1 MRKNIIRKVWMF
13 ITAGMIAS
21 LFLMLKM
28 QPVYADELDMD
39 TEMEMVTDTGIITE
53 QEDADTDALDLDQ
66 VVDDEAELEPD
77 GEPYSFSIYTT
88 NLPDGECYVYGI
100 NGDASGA
107 LIIPATIS
115 VTYGETIKVY
125 KVVGINDG
133 AFNGKK
139 GLTSVEFPEGIRI
152 IKSGAFQD
160 CTGLEG
166 DLSLPDSVT
175 KIENDAFARCTG
187 LNGKLKLPSNL
198 AEIGGRAF
206 TGCGF
211 TGSLDLPTGLEVIG
225 YEAFKDCSGFTDTLI
240 IPGSVN
246 KILRN
251 AFEGCTGFKNTLTI
265 PASLSDVGKEVF
277 KGCTGFTGLA
287 LSEGVTTVS
296 EGEFTDCT
304 GMTGTLVLPDS
315 IKDVKNGAFKNCGF
329 TGNLTIPDGITN
341 LASEAFACPEIDGTL
356 TVPQSVTN
364 ADSWAFLGML
374 KVKRIIN
381 NSNAR
386 LQLILDFIDRNDK
399 ETFFLNTATQEKLYG
414 TNKSGGNDELP
425 QGTFWR
431 NGDFKVAVTGVSLD
445 RTTAE
450 MKVGGK
456 VTLTSTVEPA
466 DATNKKVTWKSDK
479 TSIATVNASGVVS
492 GVSPG
497 TTVITVTTNDGG
509 KTAKCTVT
517 VKPIAVTGVTLN
529 KTSADLNA
537 GSTLTL
543 TATISPSN
551 ATNKKVTWKS
561 SNTGIATV
569 TDKGVVKGIKAGK
582 ATITVT
588 TTDGKKTASCT
599 ITVKVPVKSVSI
611 KNKITIIKGEKYTLK
626 ANITPDNATNK
637 GVTWSSSD
645 TKVAKV
651 SGKGVVTAKKKGTA
665 YITVTT
671 NDGKKTATCKVTV
684 KNPVKVKSV
693 SLNKTKKTL
702 KKGKTFKLK
711 ATITPKDAT
720 VKTVT
725 WKSSNKKLQ
734 L

>member
-1 MRKNIIRKVWMF
+1 MF
-13 ITAGMIAS
+13 
-21 LFLMLKM
+21 
-28 QPVYADELDMD
+28 
-39 TEMEMVTDTGIITE
+39 
-53 QEDADTDALDLDQ
+53 
-66 VVDDEAELEPD
+66 
-77 GEPYSFSIYTT
+77 
-88 NLPDGECYVYGI
+88 
-100 NGDASGA
+100 GA
-107 LIIPATIS
+107 L
-115 VTYGETIKVY
+115 
-125 KVVGINDG
+125 
-133 AFNGKK
+133 
-139 GLTSVEFPEGIRI
+139 
-152 IKSGAFQD
+152 
-160 CTGLEG
+160 
-166 DLSLPDSVT
+166 
-175 KIENDAFARCTG
+175 
-187 LNGKLKLPSNL
+187 
-198 AEIGGRAF
+198 AE
-206 TGCGF
+206 
-211 TGSLDLPTGLEVIG
+211 
-225 YEAFKDCSGFTDTLI
+225 
-240 IPGSVN
+240 
-246 KILRN
+246 
-251 AFEGCTGFKNTLTI
+251 
-265 PASLSDVGKEVF
+265 
-277 KGCTGFTGLA
+277 
-287 LSEGVTTVS
+287 
-296 EGEFTDCT
+296 
-304 GMTGTLVLPDS
+304 
-315 IKDVKNGAFKNCGF
+315 
-329 TGNLTIPDGITN
+329 
-341 LASEAFACPEIDGTL
+341 
-356 TVPQSVTN
+356 
-364 ADSWAFLGML
+364 
-374 KVKRIIN
+374 
-381 NSNAR
+381 
-386 LQLILDFIDRNDK
+386 
-399 ETFFLNTATQEKLYG
+399 
-414 TNKSGGNDELP
+414 
-425 QGTFWR
+425 
-431 NGDFKVAVTGVSLD
+431 
-445 RTTAE
+445 
-450 MKVGGK
+450 
-456 VTLTSTVEPA
+456 
-466 DATNKKVTWKSDK
+466 
-479 TSIATVNASGVVS
+479 
-492 GVSPG
+492 G
-497 TTVITVTTNDGG
+497 TTTITVTTNDGG

-725 WKSSNKKLQ
+725 WKSSNKKVATVSKSGKVTAKKAGKATITVTTDDGKKTAKCKITVK
-734 L
+734 